1 MVELLNITDEMHDEF
16 VMSHP
21 SGDLLQL
28 TSWAGSKELTGW
40 YSRRIAVGRN
50 GKVEGA
56 ALLLFKKVP
65 KTFFTM
71 CYASRGF
78 VCDYKDKE
86 VVRAL
91 LEAAKKI
98 AADEKSYTI
107 KIDPDIPAEG
117 NEDTIEYLKSLG
129 FKHHGLTDG
138 MSKDVI
144 QPRTTM
150 VTDISVD
157 DKMLLQS
164 FERNNR
170 TKVRNSLRAGTT
182 VYKAARE
189 ELPDFVKLMKETGE
203 RDGFLTRDIT
213 YFESL
218 YDNLNPEGHMELFMV
233 KLMPEE
239 ALQALENDIAK
250 VEKDIRK
257 AEKIKDEQKKQNQLE
272 NLNKRMAKVQAQL
285 EGMNEIQRTHP
296 DGVLLSGALYA
307 QAGHKSYYLYG
318 ASSNDFREFLPNH
331 HMQWHMM
338 QYAREHGAVTYDFGG
353 VSVEPDREDEH
364 FGLWQFKKVWGTEV
378 SDKIGEFDY
387 VTNRPLYTM
396 AEVMF
401 PLFQKSK
408 MQLNRILKRR

>member
-1 MVELLNITDEMHDEF
+1 MVELLNITDKEHDEF
-16 VMSHP
+16 VMTHP
-21 SGDLLQL
+21 AGDLLQL
-28 TSWAGSKELTGW
+28 TSWAGSKALTGW

-50 GKVEGA
+50 NQVEGV

-78 VCDYKDKE
+78 VCDYNDPE
-86 VVRAL
+86 IVQAL
-91 LEAAKKI
+91 LNEAKNIAK
-98 AADEKSYTI
+98 DEKSYTI
-107 KIDPDIPAEG
+107 KIDPDIPAAG
-117 NEDTIEYLKSLG
+117 NESVIEYLKSLG

-150 VTDISVD
+150 VTDVSLD
-157 DKMLLQS
+157 DKALLQS

-182 VYKAARE
+182 VIKGKRDD
-189 ELPDFVKLMKETGE
+189 LPDFVKLMKETGE
-203 RDGFLTRDIT
+203 RDGFLTRDIS

-218 YDNLNPEGHMELFMV
+218 YENLNPERHMELFLV
-233 KLMPEE
+233 KLMPAE
-239 ALQALENDIAK
+239 ASAALESDIAK
-250 VEKDIRK
+250 VEKDINK
-257 AEKIKDEQKKQNQLE
+257 AEKIKDEQKKRNQLE
-272 NLNKRMAKVQAQL
+272 NLNNRMTKLNGQL
-285 EGMNEIQRTHP
+285 EKMKEIESSHP
-296 DGVLLSGALYA
+296 EGVLLSGALYA
-307 QAGHKSYYLYG
+307 QSGHKAYYLYG
-318 ASSNDFREFLPNH
+318 ASSNSYREFLPNH

-338 QYAREHGAVTYDFGG
+338 QYARAHGAVTYDFGG
-353 VSVEPDREDEH
+353 VSVEPDSEDEH

-401 PLFQKSK
+401 PVFQKGK
-408 MQLNRILKRR
+408 MKLNKMLKRK

>member
-1 MVELLNITDEMHDEF
+1 MVELLNITDKMHDEF

-28 TSWAGSKELTGW
+28 SSWAGSKELTGW
-40 YSRRIAVGRN
+40 YWRRIAVGRD
-50 GKVEGA
+50 GKVEGTA
-56 ALLLFKKVP
+56 MLLFKKVP

-78 VCDYKDKE
+78 VCDYEDRE
-86 VVRAL
+86 VVEAL
-91 LEAAKKI
+91 LNETKKI

-117 NEDTIEYLKSLG
+117 NEKTIEYLKSLG
-129 FKHHGLTDG
+129 FRHHGLTDG

-150 VTDISVD
+150 VTDVSVD
-157 DKMLLQS
+157 DKALLQS

-182 VYKAARE
+182 VYKAGRE

-233 KLMPEE
+233 KLIPEE
-239 ALQALENDIAK
+239 AAASLESDI
-250 VEKDIRK
+250 EKINEDIRK
-257 AEKIKDEQKKQNQLE
+257 AEKIKDEKKKQNQFD
-272 NLNKRMAKVQAQL
+272 NLNNRMVKVRAQL
-285 EGMNEIQRTHP
+285 ENMNEIKRTHP

-307 QAGHKSYYLYG
+307 QSGHKSYYLYG

-338 QYAREHGAVTYDFGG
+338 QYAREHGAESYDFGG
-353 VSVEPDREDEH
+353 VSVDPDKEHEH

-408 MQLNRILKRR
+408 MKLNKIIKR

>member
-1 MVELLNITDEMHDEF
+1 MVEVLNITDKEHDEF

-50 GKVEGA
+50 GNTEGA
-56 ALLLFKKVP
+56 AMLLFKKVP

-78 VCDYKDKE
+78 VCDYQDEK
-86 VVRAL
+86 VVKAL
-91 LEAAKKI
+91 LDEAVKI
-98 AADEKSYTI
+98 ARDEKSYTI
-107 KIDPDIPAEG
+107 KIDPDIPAAG
-117 NEDTIEYLKSLG
+117 NENVISYLEALG
-129 FKHHGLTDG
+129 FNHHGLTDG

-150 VTDISVD
+150 VTDVSLD
-157 DKMLLQS
+157 DKALLQS

-170 TKVRNSLRAGTT
+170 TKVRNSLRAGTE
-182 VYKAARE
+182 VIKAGRE
-189 ELPDFVKLMKETGE
+189 DLTDFVKLMKETGE

-218 YDNLNPEGHMELFMV
+218 YDHLNPAGHMELFLV
-233 KLMPEE
+233 KLMPKEASESLEE
-239 ALQALENDIAK
+239 DINKVKKDIAK
-250 VEKDIRK
+250 AD
-257 AEKIKDEQKKQNQLE
+257 KIKDEQKKYNQLE
-272 NLNKRMAKVQAQL
+272 NLNNRMNKLQGQL
-285 EGMNEIQRTHP
+285 DGMLEIKRTHP

-307 QAGHKSYYLYG
+307 QSGHKSYYLYG

-338 QYAREHGAVTYDFGG
+338 QYAREHGAQTYDFGG
-353 VSVEPDREDEH
+353 VSVEPDKDDEH

-387 VTNRPLYTM
+387 VMNRPLFTL

-401 PLFQKSK
+401 PLFQKGK
-408 MQLNRILKRR
+408 MKLNKIIKRK

>member
-1 MVELLNITDEMHDEF
+1 MVELLNITDDMHDEF

-21 SGDLLQL
+21 AGDLLQL

-50 GKVEGA
+50 GDIEGV

-78 VCDYKDKE
+78 VCNYEDEE
-86 VVRAL
+86 VVSAL

-107 KIDPDIPAEG
+107 KIDPDIPAGG
-117 NEDTIEYLKSLG
+117 NEDTIEYLKQLG

-150 VTDISVD
+150 VTDVSVD
-157 DKMLLQS
+157 DKALLQS

-170 TKVRNSLRAGTT
+170 TKVRSSLRAGTT
-182 VYKAARE
+182 VYKAGRE
-189 ELPDFVKLMKETGE
+189 ELSDFVKLMKETGE

-233 KLMPEE
+233 KVLP
-239 ALQALENDIAK
+239 DIAIQSLQDDIEK
-250 VEKDIRK
+250 VTKDIRK
-257 AEKIKDEQKKQNQLE
+257 AEKIKDEKKKQNQLE
-272 NLNKRMAKVQAQL
+272 NLNNRMTKVQSQL
-285 EGMNEIQRTHP
+285 DGMNEIKRTHP
-296 DGVLLSGALYA
+296 GGVLLSGALFA
-307 QAGHKSYYLYG
+307 QSGHKSYYLYG

-338 QYAREHGAVTYDFGG
+338 QYAREHGAKTYDFGG
-353 VSVEPDREDEH
+353 VSVEPDKDAEH

-387 VTNRPLYTM
+387 VTNRPLYTA

-401 PLFQKSK
+401 PLFQKGK
-408 MQLNRILKRR
+408 MKLNKIIKRR

>member
-1 MVELLNITDEMHDEF
+1 MVELLNITDKMHDEF
-16 VMSHP
+16 VMRHP

-40 YSRRIAVGRN
+40 YSRRIAVGRD
-50 GKVEGA
+50 GKVEGT

-78 VCDYKDKE
+78 VCDYEDRE
-86 VVRAL
+86 VVKAL
-91 LEAAKKI
+91 LGEAKKI

-117 NEDTIEYLKSLG
+117 NAETIEYLKSLG

-150 VTDISVD
+150 VTDVSVD
-157 DKMLLQS
+157 DKALLQS

-182 VYKAARE
+182 VYKAGRE
-189 ELPDFVKLMKETGE
+189 ELSDFVKLMKETGK

-233 KLMPEE
+233 KLMPGE
-239 ALQALENDIAK
+239 AVRSLENDIEK
-250 VEKDIRK
+250 VNKDIRK
-257 AEKIKDEQKKQNQLE
+257 AEKIKDEKKKQNQFD
-272 NLNKRMAKVQAQL
+272 NLNSRMAKIQAQL
-285 EGMNEIQRTHP
+285 ENMNEIKSSHP

-307 QAGHKSYYLYG
+307 QSGHKSYYLYG

-338 QYAREHGAVTYDFGG
+338 QYAREHGAESYDFGG
-353 VSVEPDREDEH
+353 VSVEPDKDDEH

-408 MQLNRILKRR
+408 MQLNKIIKRR